1 MAGVGF
7 DLLSLLPGMG
17 QQEAAPAAE
26 PTSVPAAEGGAGAG
40 TGGWSA
46 YLSNPANRAFLISA
60 GLQMATG
67 GWGSPLQQTAQALG
81 KGFEAQSG
89 TEQLQYEQ
97 GEKDRE
103 TARRSA
109 EAEAG
114 RKTQVQ
120 VANIGAA
127 SRKEIAAA
135 RNEGLMQREVLRQVG
150 KTGTTKTP
158 DEQKFWD
165 KIYADAQKNAFL
177 TQEDASAVA
186 DRALEARRQKFGS
199 NAPPA
204 AGGGDG
210 TTTTTGGGANPPATT
225 PAKKTSEQ
233 IANDWAAMQK
243 WPNFEEIIADKERR
257 MRLMNDP
264 KHAHLRDK
272 IAATARSR
280 DIEAT
285 VQNFFN
291 MFKGGG
297 GGGSSPPANS
307 IPGGTP

>member
-17 QQEAAPAAE
+17 QQSAAPEAE

-67 GWGSPLQQTAQALG
+67 GWGSPVQQMAQALG

-97 GEKDRE
+97 EERDRE
-103 TARRSA
+103 TQRKSA

-114 RKTQVQ
+114 RRTQVQ

-135 RNEGLMQREVLRQVG
+135 RNEGLMQREVLRQAG
-150 KTGTTKTP
+150 KTNTAKTP

-186 DRALEARRQKFGS
+186 DRALEARRQKFGG

-204 AGGGDG
+204 TGGGDVAAPAAPG
-210 TTTTTGGGANPPATT
+210 TPASAAA
-225 PAKKTSEQ
+225 PAKKTSQQIEQ
-233 IANDWAAMQK
+233 DWAALQA
-243 WPNFEEIIADKERR
+243 WPGFAAAMADKEQR
-257 MRLMNDP
+257 MKLMNEP
-264 KHAHLRDK
+264 RYAHLRNK
-272 IAATARSR
+272 IAAMGRSQ
-280 DIEAT
+280 DIEDT
-285 VQNFFN
+285 VKNFFN
-291 MFKGGG
+291 MFKGGAG
-297 GGGSSPPANS
+297 GASSPPANS

>member
-135 RNEGLMQREVLRQVG
+135 RNEGLMQREVLRQAG
-150 KTGTTKTP
+150 KTSTTKTP

-186 DRALEARRQKFGS
+186 DRALEARRQKFGG

-204 AGGGDG
+204 TGGGDAAAPAAPG
-210 TTTTTGGGANPPATT
+210 TPASAA
-225 PAKKTSEQ
+225 PAKKTSQQIEQ
-233 IANDWAAMQK
+233 DWAALQA
-243 WPNFEEIIADKERR
+243 WPGFAAAMADKEQR
-257 MRLMNDP
+257 MKLMNEP
-264 KHAHLRDK
+264 RYAHLRNK
-272 IAATARSR
+272 IAAMGRSQ
-280 DIEAT
+280 DIEDT
-285 VQNFFN
+285 VKNFFN